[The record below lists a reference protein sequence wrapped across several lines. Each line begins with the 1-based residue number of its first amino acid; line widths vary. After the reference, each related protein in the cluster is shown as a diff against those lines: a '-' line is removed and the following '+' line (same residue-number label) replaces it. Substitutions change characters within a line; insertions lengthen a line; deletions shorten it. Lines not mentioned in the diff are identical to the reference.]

1 MSRFNLRDV
10 SDRLSRSRS
19 TEAVAFEFLR
29 FLEGSRPEWRASLA
43 FYEVSQD
50 AFVDVYERDRGKLVR
65 RNIVVRVDQLPHRLV
80 RKLFHA
86 SAFFNDADRKALS
99 TNAGTTPCY
108 TADPREASE
117 LQPLTPLSD
126 WQSCVCLPLGYQDDL
141 IGILVLVSP
150 RRTAF
155 PSKVLGEIVPLRSIV
170 TVALAQHLYRAAR
183 GRVAQDE
190 DASQH
195 LRREV
200 EMLDAHST
208 QLGEDNHA
216 KAEAL
221 EALAAQI
228 DLLDKSSGGY
238 KGELE
243 RVKVALTAL
252 EDQSETAT
260 EHLSAAYS
268 QLNETQWEVMELER
282 TIDFMKEVFQVLAE
296 EHEQATFPQHMMTWF
311 CDRFGI
317 ERCSLMVLD
326 AGSEALRIAAQ
337 CGIDPAIA
345 GRVKVR
351 VGQGVAGWVARHRK
365 PLFVRLRQDAGQL
378 PQAPEGAYNSDSFI
392 VAPLLHGGRLYGVL
406 SLSNKRDGEP
416 FNQTDLDRVILAA
429 AALAAALA
437 GYDVA
442 KRAAAW
448 R

>member
-1 MSRFNLRDV
+1 M
-10 SDRLSRSRS
+10 
-19 TEAVAFEFLR
+19 
-29 FLEGSRPEWRASLA
+29 
-43 FYEVSQD
+43 
-50 AFVDVYERDRGKLVR
+50 
-65 RNIVVRVDQLPHRLV
+65 
-80 RKLFHA
+80 
-86 SAFFNDADRKALS
+86 
-99 TNAGTTPCY
+99 
-108 TADPREASE
+108 
-117 LQPLTPLSD
+117 
-126 WQSCVCLPLGYQDDL
+126 
-141 IGILVLVSP
+141 
-150 RRTAF
+150 
-155 PSKVLGEIVPLRSIV
+155 

-317 ERCSLMVLD
+317 VWVVGHRIAHRVRRTESTRRTV
-326 AGSEALRIAAQ
+326 ALRWES
-337 CGIDPAIA
+337 P
-345 GRVKVR
+345 
-351 VGQGVAGWVARHRK
+351 
-365 PLFVRLRQDAGQL
+365 
-378 PQAPEGAYNSDSFI
+378 
-392 VAPLLHGGRLYGVL
+392 
-406 SLSNKRDGEP
+406 
-416 FNQTDLDRVILAA
+416 
-429 AALAAALA
+429 
-437 GYDVA
+437 
-442 KRAAAW
+442 
-448 R
+448 